1 MPHSGTCHAL
11 VPIEYEWAR
20 SWEESTARVVSTRK
34 ERAGQ
39 PRQGEPCPPD
49 DEWLVGSTDMFPEEP
64 MVATSKTV
72 MLDRAFCQGARA
84 MKEPVNGAKHI
95 YITEYDLIRLRDL
108 LVVAREYLSEK
119 GEYLDELDNELEQA
133 SIVGPEEIPSDVVT
147 MNSTVVLKA
156 LMGEQEFIYSL
167 VFPAEAGVEQN
178 KVSIISPMGTSMI
191 GCRVGDIIEWQDVA
205 GLRRLQ
211 IIKVIYQPE
220 ASGDYHL

>member
-1 MPHSGTCHAL
+1 
-11 VPIEYEWAR
+11 
-20 SWEESTARVVSTRK
+20 
-34 ERAGQ
+34 
-39 PRQGEPCPPD
+39 
-49 DEWLVGSTDMFPEEP
+49 

-178 KVSIISPMGTSMI
+178 KVSIISPM
-191 GCRVGDIIEWQDVA
+191 VHQ
-205 GLRRLQ
+205 
-211 IIKVIYQPE
+211 
-220 ASGDYHL
+220 

>member
-1 MPHSGTCHAL
+1 
-11 VPIEYEWAR
+11 
-20 SWEESTARVVSTRK
+20 
-34 ERAGQ
+34 
-39 PRQGEPCPPD
+39 
-49 DEWLVGSTDMFPEEP
+49 
-64 MVATSKTV
+64 
-72 MLDRAFCQGARA
+72 

-178 KVSIISPMGTSMI
+178 KVSIISPM
-191 GCRVGDIIEWQDVA
+191 VHQ
-205 GLRRLQ
+205 
-211 IIKVIYQPE
+211 
-220 ASGDYHL
+220 